1 MDRVAA
7 PTACR
12 RQRTRFREEK
22 DPGMSTNAVVEV
34 PHVLAKPSS
43 NGASTHAATTV
54 PQRLLGLKCRECGQT
69 YPIEPVHVCDFC
81 FGPLEVEYDYEL
93 LRHTVTRESI
103 ERGPLNIWRYHD
115 LLPVNEL
122 ADTGWRVGYS
132 PLQPAPN
139 LGKVLGLDDLWIKND
154 CVNPTYSFKDR
165 VVAVASA
172 KAREF
177 GFDTFACASTGN
189 LASAVAAAGIRVGL
203 KTYVFLPW
211 DTEQSK
217 ILNALVYGATLVA
230 VKGTYDDVNRLCSEI
245 ADQRNWA
252 FCNINV
258 RPYYSEGSKTLAF
271 ETAEQLGWQA
281 PDHVV
286 VPIASGSLLTKITKG
301 FGEMQKIGLI
311 PEKAV
316 RVSGAQ
322 ASGCNPVAHAY
333 VNGWDSVK
341 PVHKPDTIAKSLAI
355 GNPADGYYVLKIVRE
370 RGGAVAEATNDEI
383 ADGMRLLAST
393 EGVFAETAGGVTIA
407 VLKKLAQ
414 QGVIGRHERVVAYIT
429 GNGLKTLDA
438 VAPKL
443 AAPALVEPSLS
454 AFDAFLQGKETER
467 LEASR

>member
-1 MDRVAA
+1 
-7 PTACR
+7 
-12 RQRTRFREEK
+12 
-22 DPGMSTNAVVEV
+22 MSTMIST
-34 PHVLAKPSS
+34 PLAKASRP
-43 NGASTHAATTV
+43 GADGAPPAAAATPPATAGSA
-54 PQRLLGLKCRECGQT
+54 RLLGLKCRECGKA
-69 YPIEPVHVCDFC
+69 YPIQPVHVCDFC
-81 FGPLEVEYDYEL
+81 FGPLEVEYDYDL
-93 LRHTVTRESI
+93 LARTLTREAI
-103 ERGPLNIWRYHD
+103 ERGPLSIWRYHD
-115 LLPVNEL
+115 LLPVGSL
-122 ADTGWRVGYS
+122 ADTGWRVGFT

-139 LGKVLGLDDLWIKND
+139 LGRALGLSDLWIKND
-154 CVNPTYSFKDR
+154 SVNPTYSFKDR

-189 LASAVAAAGIRVGL
+189 LASAVAAAGTRVGL

-217 ILNALVYGATLVA
+217 VLNALVYGATLVA

-245 ADQRNWA
+245 ADDLRWA

-301 FGEMQKIGLI
+301 FEELQKVGLI
-311 PEKAV
+311 PAKQV

-322 ASGCNPVAHAY
+322 ARGCNPVAEAFAR
-333 VNGWDSVK
+333 GWEAVK
-341 PVHKPDTIAKSLAI
+341 PVQRPETVAKSLAI

-370 RGGAVAEATNDEI
+370 RGGAVLDATDKEIGEA
-383 ADGMRLLAST
+383 MRLLAST

-407 VLKKLAQ
+407 VLKKLVE
-414 QGVIGRHERVVAYIT
+414 QGIVRRDERVVAYIT

-438 VAPKL
+438 VAPAL
-443 AAPALVEPSLS
+443 TAPPLVEPTLAS
-454 AFDAFLQGKETER
+454 FKEFLDGQIR
-467 LEASR
+467 

>member
-1 MDRVAA
+1 M
-7 PTACR
+7 
-12 RQRTRFREEK
+12 
-22 DPGMSTNAVVEV
+22 
-34 PHVLAKPSS
+34 
-43 NGASTHAATTV
+43 TTV
-54 PQRLLGLKCRECGQT
+54 LDAPGSPGARPGVSPRLAGRITGLACRECGQKF
-69 YPIEPVHVCDFC
+69 PIEPIHVCDFC
-81 FGPLEVEYDYEL
+81 FGPLEVQYDYDL
-93 LRHTVTRESI
+93 LRATMTRESI
-103 ERGPLNIWRYHD
+103 ERGPIGIWRYRD
-115 LLPVNEL
+115 LLPVESL
-122 ADTGWRVGYS
+122 EDTGWRVGYT

-139 LGKVLGLDDLWIKND
+139 LGKFLGLDDLWIKND
-154 CVNPTYSFKDR
+154 SVNPTFSFKDR

-217 ILNALVYGATLVA
+217 ILNALVYGANVVA

-245 ADQRNWA
+245 ADQKNWA

-258 RPYYSEGSKTLAF
+258 RPYYSEWSKTLAF
-271 ETAEQLGWQA
+271 ETAEQLGWEA

-301 FGEMQKIGLI
+301 FEELGKVGLI
-311 PEKAV
+311 EPKRV

-322 ASGCNPVAHAY
+322 ALGCNPVSSAFEH
-333 VNGWDSVK
+333 GWDAVK
-341 PVHKPDTIAKSLAI
+341 PVHRPNTIAKSLAI

-370 RGGAVAEATNDEI
+370 RGGVVLDATNDEI

-407 VLKKLAQ
+407 VLKKLVER
-414 QGVIGRHERVVAYIT
+414 GVVKRGERTVAYIT

-438 VAPKL
+438 VAPVL
-443 AAPALVEPSLS
+443 AEPPLVEPTID
-454 AFDAFLQGKETER
+454 AFDAYLREQG
-467 LEASR
+467 S

>member
-1 MDRVAA
+1 MSISTLAEAPANRSANGVAQLTRTAGSGA
-7 PTACR
+7 P
-12 RQRTRFREEK
+12 
-22 DPGMSTNAVVEV
+22 
-34 PHVLAKPSS
+34 
-43 NGASTHAATTV
+43 AT
-54 PQRLLGLKCRECGQT
+54 QRLLGLQCRECGRR
-69 YPIEPVHVCDFC
+69 YAIEPIHVCDFC
-81 FGPLEVEYDYEL
+81 FGPLEVQYDYDFL
-93 LRHTVTRESI
+93 AGTVTHQSI
-103 ERGPLNIWRYHD
+103 ERGPLNIWRYRD
-115 LLPVNEL
+115 LLPVEEL
-122 ADTGWRVGYS
+122 ADTGWRVGYT

-139 LGKVLGLDDLWIKND
+139 LGKALGLRDLWIKND
-154 CVNPTYSFKDR
+154 SVNPTFSFKDR

-203 KTYVFLPW
+203 KTFVFLPW

-217 ILNALVYGATLVA
+217 ILNALVYGATLVS

-271 ETAEQLGWQA
+271 ETAEQLGWEA

-301 FGEMQKIGLI
+301 FGELQKVGLI
-311 PEKAV
+311 PEKTV

-322 ASGCNPVAHAY
+322 AAGCSPVAEAFEQ
-333 VNGWDSVK
+333 GWEAVK
-341 PVHKPDTIAKSLAI
+341 PVQRPDTIAKSLAI

-370 RGGAVAEATNDEI
+370 RKGAVRDATNEEV
-383 ADGMRLLAST
+383 AEGMRLLAST
-393 EGVFAETAGGVTIA
+393 EGVFAETAGGVTVA

-414 QGVIGRHERVVAYIT
+414 EGIVRPDERVVAYIT

-438 VAPKL
+438 VAPSL
-443 AAPALVEPSLS
+443 TPPALIEPSLA
-454 AFDAFLQGKETER
+454 AFDAFVHDRATSR
-467 LEASR
+467 PEA